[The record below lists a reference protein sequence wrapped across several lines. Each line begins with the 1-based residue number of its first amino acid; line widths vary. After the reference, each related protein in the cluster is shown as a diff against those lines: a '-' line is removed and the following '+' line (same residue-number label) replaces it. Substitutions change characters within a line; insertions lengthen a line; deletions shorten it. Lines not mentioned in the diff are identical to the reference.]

1 MKLVKISFEDVKPF
15 ASAAKK
21 ERVSFENPYGA
32 RWYGLITENGDLVSF
47 YCLVAREKTARFK
60 SNYTIPEFRRKGC
73 LQIFILHAKELCK
86 AHGIREMTA
95 FCTPL
100 SVKSH
105 IRNGAVVQS
114 QNKDIAF
121 VKYKL

>member
-1 MKLVKISFEDVKPF
+1 MRIQRISFSDVKPF

-21 ERVSFENPYGA
+21 ERVSFENPIGA
-32 RWYGLITENGDLVSF
+32 RWYGIFDGERLVAF
-47 YCLVAREKTARFK
+47 YCIVIKGKKARFK
-60 SNYTIPEFRRKGC
+60 SNYTIPEYRCRGC
-73 LQIFILHAKELCK
+73 LQVFILHAKDLCK
-86 AHGIREMTA
+86 AHGIEELTA

-105 IRNGAVVQS
+105 YRNGAVIQS

>member
-1 MKLVKISFEDVKPF
+1 MRVQKISFEDVKPF

-21 ERVSFENPYGA
+21 EHVSFENPAGA
-32 RWYGLITENGDLVSF
+32 KWYGIFNGDVLVSF
-47 YCLVAREKTARFK
+47 YCIVLKGKSARFK
-60 SNYTIPEFRRKGC
+60 SNYTIPEYRGRGC
-73 LQIFILHAKELCK
+73 LQKFIEHAKDLCRM
-86 AHGIREMTA
+86 HGITEMTA

-100 SVKSH
+100 SVRSH
-105 IRNGAVVQS
+105 IRNGAVLQS